1 MHPVILELGSFTLY
15 SYGLMIAAGIL
26 AGMAYLIIV
35 GKKEVGLTF
44 DQANSL
50 FLWIFLAALVGG
62 KLFFFLEDPAGYMR
76 DPGALMSGRGF
87 VFYGSFLLAVPTMW
101 IFFKRHKLPAYQM
114 LDIMAITTCLVHM
127 FGRVGC
133 FLAGCCHGKPTDSW
147 LGIAFTDPACYA
159 EPLNTPLYPTQL
171 MESGYIFIVMIV
183 LLWLKPRRRF
193 YGQLFLTY
201 LMLYAAGRFALEFL
215 RGDVGRG
222 FVIEGLM
229 SHSQLI
235 ALSVALVVATIVLF
249 GYRKARRLTP

>member
-1 MHPVILELGSFTLY
+1 MHPVILELGSFTIY

>member
-171 MESGYIFIVMIV
+171 MEAGYIFIVMIV

-229 SHSQLI
+229 SHSQVI